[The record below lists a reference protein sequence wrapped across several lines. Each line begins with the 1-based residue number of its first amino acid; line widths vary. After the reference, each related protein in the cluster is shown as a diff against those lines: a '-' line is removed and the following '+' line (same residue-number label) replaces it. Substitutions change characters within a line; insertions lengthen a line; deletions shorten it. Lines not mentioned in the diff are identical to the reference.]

1 MRPVRQ
7 LTILYSA
14 GSGDSFVIRS
24 GHSSAIVQ
32 NCNTDFCV
40 CETEPAERSRDTAKK
55 KNSIVY
61 RGSIDPRIRSALE
74 KAM

>member
-40 CETEPAERSRDTAKK
+40 CETEPTERLRDTAKN

-61 RGSIDPRIRSALE
+61 RGSIDPRIRSAPE